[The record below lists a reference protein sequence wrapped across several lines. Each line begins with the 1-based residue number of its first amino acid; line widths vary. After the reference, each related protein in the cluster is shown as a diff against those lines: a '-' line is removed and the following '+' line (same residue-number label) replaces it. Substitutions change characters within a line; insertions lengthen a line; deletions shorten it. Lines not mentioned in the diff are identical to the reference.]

1 MAKYYLERLLN
12 FSIRSQTDKYYNL
25 TLDETKL
32 ILDCITVSLIGHA
45 GVSALRDY
53 DLVLTRPF
61 HCMVMET
68 DEFIVYGVSN
78 DRCILTNNMILCSDK
93 IFTNENV
100 VAEIKDSSLREIG
113 YETRNFIWVKK
124 NIIYKNKDLISSL
137 VSFENTKEVMNELAK
152 PMNIEVLFEFHRCSK
167 EFLEQIIKEAN
178 ILNINPVFKARN
190 LTVDENLCFCV
201 LPFDDERLEIF
212 NDLIKPEL
220 EKEFGL
226 TIIRADNIF
235 SNKEIMEDIW
245 TYICKSRFV
254 IADVSSK
261 NPNVFY
267 ELGICHT
274 IGKEVITI
282 CDESSLQDDY
292 NGKLPFDIQSRR
304 AIFYKNSGSGPK
316 KMVEDLKNTVRSI
329 IDGKTVLM

>member
-1 MAKYYLERLLN
+1 MPKYFTDKNLN
-12 FSIRSQTDKYYNL
+12 FSSRSEEDRYYGL
-25 TLDETKL
+25 SLDETKL
-32 ILDCITVSLIGHA
+32 ILDCIAVSTYSHLVQSGMA
-45 GVSALRDY
+45 
-53 DLVLTRPF
+53 DLNIILKRPF
-61 HCMVMET
+61 HCIVVET

-78 DRCILTNNMILCSDK
+78 DRCVLGNNMISCGK
-93 IFTNENV
+93 EIYTNENV
-100 VAEIKDSSLREIG
+100 VNTIKESSIKELG
-113 YETRNFIWVKK
+113 FETKNFIWVKK
-124 NIIYKNKDLISSL
+124 AIIYKYKDLISLL
-137 VSFENTKEVMNELAK
+137 VTFEDTKEVMSELAK
-152 PMNIEVLFEFHRCSK
+152 PMNIALLMEFFICSQK
-167 EFLEQIIKEAN
+167 FFRQIIKEEN
-178 ILNINPVFKARN
+178 ILNMNPVFKARN

-226 TIIRADNIF
+226 IIIRADNIF
-235 SNKEIMEDIW
+235 SNNDIMEDIW

-254 IADVSSK
+254 IADVSLK

-292 NGKLPFDIQSRR
+292 NGRLPFDIQSRR
-304 AIFYKNSGSGPK
+304 TIFYKNSGSGPK
-316 KMVEDLKNTVRSI
+316 RMIEDLKNTVRSI
-329 IDGKTVLM
+329 IDGKTVLF